1 MTISHISKEW
11 SDYTERFHKALS
23 ATNKKL
29 FTWFTAK
36 LEASRQFRD
45 ALTRLLLVLDEAEI
59 KPFIQSFER
68 IAEEASKLDSWSV
81 RWKQQQ
87 FASRNV
93 HGRNFPLSFIR
104 SWSGSKTDDDSYC
117 LILYICMS
125 GIRQFQYRLTV
136 IAAGRD
142 SHAAEGKKTGV

>member
-68 IAEEASKLDSWSV
+68 IAEEASKLDS
-81 RWKQQQ
+81 
-87 FASRNV
+87 
-93 HGRNFPLSFIR
+93 
-104 SWSGSKTDDDSYC
+104 
-117 LILYICMS
+117 
-125 GIRQFQYRLTV
+125 
-136 IAAGRD
+136 
-142 SHAAEGKKTGV
+142 